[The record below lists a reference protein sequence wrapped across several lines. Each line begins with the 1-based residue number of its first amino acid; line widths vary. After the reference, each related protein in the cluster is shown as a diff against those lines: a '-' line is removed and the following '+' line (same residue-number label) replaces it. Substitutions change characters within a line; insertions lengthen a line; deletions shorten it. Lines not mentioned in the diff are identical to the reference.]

1 MCINP
6 KRILNK
12 GYRDTSFLCPRYIDI
27 PCGHCWQCKLNRIND
42 VTFRIIQDVCKYDCP
57 SCFVTLSY
65 SDLFLPRLVY
75 SDSEGF
81 AHEISCWNREHIK
94 RFLKRVR
101 RKLHYYFGVTSQSFK
116 YFLSCER
123 GGHDSY
129 ISDSGQL
136 RVATDRPH
144 YHLFIYFLCDVNLS
158 PCKPLPPDFLSSD
171 FALESVSLLE
181 AFWHYLINKEW
192 YYGNVDLKYL
202 YRDMVSSVKY
212 VCKYICKDISEPLF
226 NIQPKSVIRLIDPE
240 FDIAS
245 DLWYIQLLPAEPW
258 EDGVFTW
265 AGHMYKVRPGFQR
278 YPNGI
283 KFTSLLPRC
292 MGSTGI
298 GMSFVEDKSLD
309 ELCEFLTGKRKVT
322 LPSVHSSTLINL
334 PTYYNRVLTH
344 SSRVIPDDK
353 FYLRTIVYPK
363 ATKACWLLNTRKR
376 NVRIVWDNI
385 NGLHATSSK
394 SLVTESSISDLG
406 IYVQRYKFKNY
417 VSNVKT
423 SVLHYLSD
431 SSFVYDSIRWYS
443 SLPSEFHTDYFD
455 TVVSVCAP
463 YAGDSLSIA
472 PQYISF
478 KRVAKVLINSSSEKF
493 IRSDSEL
500 FGLSCLINLVQ
511 LCQFRLSTLV
521 HLANDKVFRDSFYSA
536 CSDNP
541 DLFLTH
547 SIT

>member
-6 KRILNK
+6 RRILNK
-12 GYRDTSFLCPRYIDI
+12 GYRDTSFHSPRYIDV
-27 PCGHCWQCKLNRIND
+27 PCCHCWQCKLNRIND

-75 SDSEGF
+75 ADSEGF
-81 AHEISCWNREHIK
+81 GHEISCWNREHIK
-94 RFLKRVR
+94 RFLKRIR
-101 RKLHYYFGVTSQSFK
+101 RKLHYYFGITSQSFK

-136 RVATDRPH
+136 RVGTDRPH
-144 YHLFIYFLCDVNLS
+144 YHLFMYLLCDVNLQS
-158 PCKPLPPDFLSSD
+158 CRSLPPDFLESD
-171 FALESVSLLE
+171 FALESTSILE
-181 AFWHYLINKEW
+181 SFWHYLINKEW
-192 YYGNVDLKYL
+192 FYGNVDLKYL

-212 VCKYICKDISEPLF
+212 VCKYICKDITEPLF
-226 NIQPKSVIRLIDPE
+226 NIHPKSVITLLDPE

-245 DLWYIQLLPAEPW
+245 DLWFIQLLPASEFD
-258 EDGVFTW
+258 EGAFTW
-265 AGHMYKVRPGFQR
+265 EGNWYQVRPGFRR

-283 KFTSLLPRC
+283 SFSSLLPRC

-298 GMSFVEDKSLD
+298 GMSFVEDKSFD

-322 LPSVHSSTLINL
+322 LPSVNSSTLINL
-334 PTYYNRVLTH
+334 PAYYNRVLTH
-344 SSRVIPDDK
+344 SSRVVPSDK
-353 FYLRTIVYPK
+353 YYLRTKVYPK

-376 NVRIVWDNI
+376 NVRFVWDNI
-385 NGLHATSSK
+385 NGLHATSSI
-394 SLVTESSISDLG
+394 SQVTESFTSDLG
-406 IYVQRYKFKNY
+406 KYVQRYKFKNY

-431 SSFVYDSIRWYS
+431 SSFVLDTLRWYR
-443 SLPSEFHTDYFD
+443 SLPAEFHTDYYD
-455 TVVSVCAP
+455 TVVSVCGP
-463 YAGDSLSIA
+463 HFWDSFSTS
-472 PQYISF
+472 PQYITF
-478 KRVAKVLINSSSEKF
+478 KRVAQVLINASSEKF
-493 IRSDSEL
+493 IQSDSEL

-521 HLANDKVFRDSFYSA
+521 HLANDKVFSDSFYSA